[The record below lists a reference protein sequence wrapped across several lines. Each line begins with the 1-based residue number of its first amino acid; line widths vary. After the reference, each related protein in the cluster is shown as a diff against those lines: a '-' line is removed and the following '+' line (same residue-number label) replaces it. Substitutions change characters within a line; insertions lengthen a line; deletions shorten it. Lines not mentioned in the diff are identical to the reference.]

1 MKDLYDAKK
10 TLKEK
15 GWSYRS
21 ASPYLNVTATHLCLV
36 LTGGV
41 SPSGCSPPSRLC
53 PTHQP
58 STDPNIMPTTIEQP
72 KPTTSELDA
81 RARQQHLAA
90 ARLRV
95 AKAYN
100 MLNTALTTDL
110 LDEFGSDQFAA
121 LVKLEVLVQRLRSR
135 V

>member
-1 MKDLYDAKK
+1 
-10 TLKEK
+10 
-15 GWSYRS
+15 
-21 ASPYLNVTATHLCLV
+21 
-36 LTGGV
+36 
-41 SPSGCSPPSRLC
+41 
-53 PTHQP
+53 
-58 STDPNIMPTTIEQP
+58 MPTTLEQP

-81 RARQQHLAA
+81 RARRQHLAA

-110 LDEFGSDQFAA
+110 LDEFGSDQYAA
-121 LVKLEVLVQRLRSR
+121 LVKLEVLVQRLRSP